1 MFIKCVRTVCKLT
14 SSNSIILKILLKF
27 PPGKSVSTTD
37 SFRSNEAFTHPVK
50 KVPLWNC
57 NCTFPAI
64 QLGFNFII
72 LSFCSSMIS
81 WYYPVCK
88 HTNNSLPMHFMMCGW
103 QFRVPMAFLEEVQPP
118 VRNSETE
125 RGAAI
130 DAAIVRIMKS
140 KKTLNHQQL
149 VNQLIKHLS
158 AFIPDPKLIK
168 LRVEILIEK
177 EYLKRDIRDTKIYHY
192 MPWSACIHIRLNLRT
207 YNWVSVCGAV
217 RFVILLLTFVCS
229 FIITYFRLH

>member
-1 MFIKCVRTVCKLT
+1 
-14 SSNSIILKILLKF
+14 
-27 PPGKSVSTTD
+27 
-37 SFRSNEAFTHPVK
+37 
-50 KVPLWNC
+50 
-57 NCTFPAI
+57 
-64 QLGFNFII
+64 
-72 LSFCSSMIS
+72 
-81 WYYPVCK
+81 
-88 HTNNSLPMHFMMCGW
+88 MHYLICGW

-192 MPWSACIHIRLNLRT
+192 MP
-207 YNWVSVCGAV
+207 
-217 RFVILLLTFVCS
+217 
-229 FIITYFRLH
+229 